1 MVPQG
6 FHVMM
11 ENIVNNYKLYLN
23 CMSVSLAERMEKEA
37 EEERIRRQK
46 AAAEKAFQDAVTKA
60 KLVMRKTPLGTDRN
74 HNRYW
79 LFSDVVPG
87 LYIEKGWVHESID
100 YTFTLPPEEE
110 PVSTEEDEEVK
121 EEVKKEEETE
131 G

>member
-1 MVPQG
+1 MYASP
-6 FHVMM
+6 
-11 ENIVNNYKLYLN
+11 
-23 CMSVSLAERMEKEA
+23 AERMEKEA

-46 AAAEKAFQDAVTKA
+46 AAAEKAFQEAVTKA
-60 KLVMRKTPLGTDRN
+60 KLALRKTPLGTDRN

-110 PVSTEEDEEVK
+110 PVSTEEDDELKK
-121 EEVKKEEETE
+121 EEEIKKEEETE

>member
-1 MVPQG
+1 
-6 FHVMM
+6 
-11 ENIVNNYKLYLN
+11 
-23 CMSVSLAERMEKEA
+23 MEKEA

-60 KLVMRKTPLGTDRN
+60 KLVLRRTPLGTDRN

-110 PVSTEEDEEVK
+110 PVLTEED
-121 EEVKKEEETE
+121 KEEETE
-131 G
+131 GWSTYAFSKIQIFCFCFVVVVGQN